1 MNVLAWALVAPAGAL
16 GALARHGTGRAM
28 NRRFG
33 LGAPWGVLAANLIGA
48 FVLGLVVGQAPH
60 HRLLLV
66 LGAGFLGSYTTF
78 STWMLETE
86 DLAERGRWHDA
97 LLNIVGPVVGG
108 FVLAAAG
115 FAAGAALS

>member
-1 MNVLAWALVAPAGAL
+1 MSRLS
-16 GALARHGTGRAM
+16 
-28 NRRFG
+28 
-33 LGAPWGVLAANLIGA
+33 
-48 FVLGLVVGQAPH
+48 
-60 HRLLLV
+60 LLLLALLPGLLPAQQTIIPRYRAAE
-66 LGAGFLGSYTTF
+66 LGVEGLEARPGGGVGGV
-78 STWMLETE
+78 LETE